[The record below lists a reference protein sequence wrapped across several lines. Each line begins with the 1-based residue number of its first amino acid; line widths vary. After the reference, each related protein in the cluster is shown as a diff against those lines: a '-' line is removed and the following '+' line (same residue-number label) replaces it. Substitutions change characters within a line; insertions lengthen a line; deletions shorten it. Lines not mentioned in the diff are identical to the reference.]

1 MGQNPRGLENRQQL
15 DFVRSVEAE
24 LQKKKDEGDDYPG
37 CVKML
42 EAPAGCG
49 KTFTSNTIFAYCN
62 LPGNKFLVLNC
73 AYSGVAAQ
81 LLPGGLTI
89 HKRFRFNP
97 NMGPKVPEYMFL

>member
-1 MGQNPRGLENRQQL
+1 MLGSNPRNLENRQQYE
-15 DFVRSVEAE
+15 FVKSVENE
-24 LQKKKDEGDDYPG
+24 LQKQLDEGENYPG

-62 LPGNKFLVLNC
+62 LPGKNFLVLNC

-89 HKRFRFNP
+89 HKRFRFDP
-97 NMGPKVPEYMFL
+97 NMDSKVISF